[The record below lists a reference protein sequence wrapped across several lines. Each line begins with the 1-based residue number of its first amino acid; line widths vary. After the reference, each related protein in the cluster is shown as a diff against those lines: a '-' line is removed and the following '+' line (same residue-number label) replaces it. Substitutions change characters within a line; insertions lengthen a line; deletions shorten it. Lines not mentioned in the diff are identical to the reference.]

1 MVDSKDFCLQ
11 RSKFR
16 RRLELFSIPV
26 NVTQIVC
33 GEVSWRIRRETPLP
47 LHDISSPNVEN
58 FQLEPHLS
66 NTSHRFSGI
75 SFPFLESFRQILG
88 GATSSAVGG
97 GFSRSTILSFL
108 PSSFLPTTRRRSNS
122 RGNGQ
127 LSYFLFF
134 FFYLLL
140 AKGNVGKGL
149 RSQHLLYSFRIFR
162 FAGAPLYWETF
173 IPFHLQISRANFPRS
188 LRYLSKVDKYII
200 LWIIILI
207 RNRFRKSS

>member
-1 MVDSKDFCLQ
+1 M
-11 RSKFR
+11 
-16 RRLELFSIPV
+16 
-26 NVTQIVC
+26 C

-47 LHDISSPNVEN
+47 LLHDISSPNVEN

-88 GATSSAVGG
+88 GTTSSAVSG
-97 GFSRSTILSFL
+97 GFSRSTILSSL
-108 PSSFLPTTRRRSNS
+108 PSSFLPATLGTRSDS
-122 RGNGQ
+122 RGNSQ
-127 LSYFLFF
+127 LSYFLFLF
-134 FFYLLL
+134 FFFLLI
-140 AKGNVGKGL
+140 VGKRQRGNGF

-173 IPFHLQISRANFPRS
+173 IPFHLEISRANFPRS
-188 LRYLSKVDKYII
+188 LRYLSKVNKYII

-207 RNRFRKSS
+207 L